1 MNVVAYEASQNV
13 EALKAE
19 LTRRFHDVIISR
31 GYSEVAAQG
40 ILDEW
45 FPKYIQDVDGFKK
58 MLDGYEKGAL

>member
-40 ILDEW
+40 ILAEW
-45 FPKYIQDVDGFKK
+45 FPKYIQDVDGF
-58 MLDGYEKGAL
+58 